1 MAQQS
6 SGAGMAAGMVVAAVA
21 APTAVLV
28 AAAVLVVALDA
39 QPEPAVLQEIPP
51 AKELPVAGAAMSA
64 ADDTI
69 YEDLAIQDL
78 CSLGGKDTVRFVASG
93 ARIQLTVDVR
103 RGKGEVKM
111 TGADRRQGE
120 AASAAIDGDRTVAM
134 EGTIS
139 RADGK
144 GDPVQ
149 FILNANCNIPVDKDG
164 KRAIP

>member
-1 MAQQS
+1 MAEQS
-6 SGAGMAAGMVVAAVA
+6 SGAGMAAGVVIAAVA
-21 APTAVLV
+21 TPTAVLV
-28 AAAVLVVALDA
+28 AAAVLVVALDS

-51 AKELPVAGAAMSA
+51 AKELPIAFAAMSA

-78 CSLGGKDTVRFVASG
+78 CFLGGDDTAQFTASG
-93 ARIQLTVDVR
+93 SRIQLTVNVVG
-103 RGKGEVKM
+103 GKGAVKM
-111 TGADRRQGE
+111 TGADRREGE
-120 AASAAIDGDRTVAM
+120 AASAAVDGDRTVAM